1 MGVPCS
7 AEHFDLVPVPLGVD
21 IADDGKEDSDDG
33 NEDSDESDGG
43 DDGDEDSDDVDD
55 CDGVADEIPTLQ
67 CLIFFVL

>member
-7 AEHFDLVPVPLGVD
+7 AEHFDLVPVPPGVD
-21 IADDGKEDSDDG
+21 IVDDG

-55 CDGVADEIPTLQ
+55 WCGVTDEIPTLQ